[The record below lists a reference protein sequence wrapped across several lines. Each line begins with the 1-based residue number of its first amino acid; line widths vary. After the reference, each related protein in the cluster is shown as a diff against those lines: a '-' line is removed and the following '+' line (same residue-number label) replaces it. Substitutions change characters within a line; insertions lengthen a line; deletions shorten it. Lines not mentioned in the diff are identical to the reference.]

1 MGIEI
6 PSEPG
11 AVEGAAET
19 TIDEERARR
28 RAEVSMIFEGR
39 REGRWKGGGSDGR
52 TQTHLKFE
60 TELFIEKE
68 QRMATGSHARPAEDK
83 RTLVPCWSRASE
95 GS

>member
-39 REGRWKGGGSDGR
+39 RK
-52 TQTHLKFE
+52 
-60 TELFIEKE
+60 
-68 QRMATGSHARPAEDK
+68 
-83 RTLVPCWSRASE
+83 
-95 GS
+95 